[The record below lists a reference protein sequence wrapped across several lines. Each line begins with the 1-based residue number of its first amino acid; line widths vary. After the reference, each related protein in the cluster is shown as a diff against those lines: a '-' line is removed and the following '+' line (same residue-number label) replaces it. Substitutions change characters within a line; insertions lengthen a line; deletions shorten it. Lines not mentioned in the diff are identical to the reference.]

1 MENFPQLKEKLPEA
15 VPYLSNIRTLLS
27 LSTVDSDKK
36 AYKVHEEWE
45 REQARRRQEATQ
57 LKGRDVEGN
66 PVFGEGNISTTEA
79 VPYQTRDAVGAELGM
94 SGRTYEK
101 AKTVYDYAKEG
112 GEHFR

>member
-45 REQARRRQEATQ
+45 REQARRRHGGHHKDSIQENFPE
-57 LKGRDVEGN
+57 LKEGQ
-66 PVFGEGNISTTEA
+66 S
-79 VPYQTRDAVGAELGM
+79 RDAVGAELGM

-101 AKTVYDYAKEG
+101 AKTVYDYAKKG